1 MKFSL
6 DNLAAELNPV
16 REYKTLILGLSGGL
30 DSMVL
35 LYAVNELIKSKK
47 ICSKLTALHI
57 NHRLQVDSDDWE
69 RFCKIRCAELG
80 IPIIVKRLETDSL
93 KENKSDLENKARKAR
108 YEIFESIVDSDSCLI
123 LAHHFDDQL
132 ETLIFRLNRGAGIKG
147 LTAMP
152 QSRVIGSGILYRP
165 LLKIEAKSLYDF
177 AEATEL
183 QWVVDHSNANVAFDR
198 NYLRHE
204 ILPRIERRWPNYRES
219 WAKSLELISEAREV
233 TEEVVLA
240 DFSSVVSDASNK
252 LILSLLMNLTKARQR
267 NVIKYWLMKIAKIEI
282 GWNKLQHMVNE
293 VLPAASHS
301 NLEINI
307 NEYLICS
314 YRNQL
319 YLLRKYAPL
328 PNVCHWDLKGS
339 QKLVINN
346 NGVLMANQTEGK
358 GISGKLVDNLQV
370 RFRQGGE
377 NFRISGR
384 PLKSL
389 KKILQESK
397 VEPWIR
403 PRIPL
408 IYNQDELVCVVGIG
422 ISASAS
428 AAPEEI
434 GFSLSWDFPNN

>member
-35 LYAVNELIKSKK
+35 LYAVNELIKNKK
-47 ICSKLTALHI
+47 ISSKLIALHI
-57 NHRLQVDSDDWE
+57 NHRWQANSDEWE
-69 RFCKIRCAELG
+69 GFCKIRCAELG
-80 IPIIVKRLETDSL
+80 VPIVVKRLKEDSL
-93 KENKSDLENKARKAR
+93 KKSESDLENKARKAR
-108 YEIFESIVDSDSCLI
+108 YEIFESIVDSDSCLM
-123 LAHHFDDQL
+123 LGHHFDDQL
-132 ETLIFRLNRGAGIKG
+132 ETFIFRLNRGAGIKG

-165 LLKIEAKSLYDF
+165 LLKIKAKSLCDF
-177 AEATEL
+177 AEITKL
-183 QWVVDHSNANVAFDR
+183 RWIDDHSNADIAFDR

-204 ILPRIERRWPNYRES
+204 ILPRIESRWPNYRES
-219 WAKSLELISEAREV
+219 WAKSLELISEAREI
-233 TEEVVLA
+233 TKEVVIA

-252 LILSLLMNLTKARQR
+252 LILSSLMDLTKARQR
-267 NVIKYWLMKIAKIEI
+267 NLIKYWLMKIAKIEV

-301 NLEINI
+301 NLEITI

-319 YLLRKYAPL
+319 HLLRKYAPL

-339 QKLVINN
+339 QKLVITN
-346 NGVLMANQTEGK
+346 NGMLVANQTEGK
-358 GISGKLVDNLQV
+358 GISGKLADNLQV
-370 RFRQGGE
+370 KFRQGGE
-377 NFRISGR
+377 SFRIAGR

-389 KKILQESK
+389 KKIFQELK
-397 VEPWIR
+397 IEPWIR

-422 ISASAS
+422 VSASAL

-434 GFSLSWDFPNN
+434 GFSLSWDFPKD